1 MSGID
6 RIFQIRNLLLYNFI
20 FWCALC
26 LLDILRSYSYA
37 VINDQ
42 VYPWDTLIR
51 WPVAGYLMYWVL
63 SFMIFNFYL
72 VTRKYPRFWFTFLH
86 IGASLLFGVLHK
98 IIAQIAGLL
107 LERLFMEQETK
118 TWNELL
124 ALWPTTYWDA
134 LHGTAMY
141 WIVLLI
147 LLALDYYRQFRDQY
161 ILLLELENRLARS
174 RLQAMRMQL
183 HPHFLFNALNTIAMM
198 VRRNSNREA
207 VNMISGLS
215 DMLRSAL
222 SKENKQFVTLEEE
235 LSLINKY
242 LSIESVRYQDRLEV
256 QQSIAEETLPLKVPN
271 LVLQPIVENAFK
283 HGVAKTLDKAL
294 VKIST
299 SLNGNHLF
307 IEIYNTSAGL
317 PFNWN
322 INHPQGIGLGNTVSR
337 LLELYKGNFKFQIHE
352 KEEGIAVQISLP
364 IQR

>member
-1 MSGID
+1 
-6 RIFQIRNLLLYNFI
+6 
-20 FWCALC
+20 
-26 LLDILRSYSYA
+26 
-37 VINDQ
+37 
-42 VYPWDTLIR
+42 
-51 WPVAGYLMYWVL
+51 
-63 SFMIFNFYL
+63 MIFNFYL
-72 VTRKYPRFWFTFLH
+72 ASRKYPRYWFTFLH
-86 IGASLLFGVLHK
+86 IAASLLFGMLHK
-98 IIAQIAGLL
+98 IMTQIAGLL
-107 LERLFMEQETK
+107 LERLFLEQETK

-198 VRRNSNREA
+198 VRRNSNGEA

-256 QQSIAEETLPLKVPN
+256 QQSIAAETLPLKVPN

-283 HGVAKTLDKAL
+283 HGVAKSLDKAL

-322 INHPQGIGLGNTVSR
+322 INRPHGIGLGNTVSR
-337 LLELYKGNFKFQIHE
+337 LVELYKGNFKFQIHE